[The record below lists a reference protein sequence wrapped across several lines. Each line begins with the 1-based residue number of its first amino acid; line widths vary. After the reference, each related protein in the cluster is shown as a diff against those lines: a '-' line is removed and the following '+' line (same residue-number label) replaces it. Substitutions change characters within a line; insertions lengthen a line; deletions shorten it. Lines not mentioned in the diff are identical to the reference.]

1 VGPAVRSLCAAACL
15 ALASAVAAQPV
26 VVAPATGESAGTTP
40 MEVARFTQLEDL
52 ALRDARGAKAGEF
65 EDVVFELQ
73 SGRILHAVI
82 SVDRGWGKAEAEFA
96 VPLRDLG
103 VHRLPPGERP
113 ATRLVLSVP
122 PHTLPPASKPA
133 DGSPY
138 ASGEALLDDAIRNP
152 SGELV
157 AEVKD
162 VLIDFRAAHV
172 RHLLVQSAKDP
183 QDRLFLVELARL
195 QRPEGSPHL
204 VFNGTAEQLAASPSI
219 PKARLDDT
227 DFATLR

>member
-1 VGPAVRSLCAAACL
+1 VTS
-15 ALASAVAAQPV
+15 AS
-26 VVAPATGESAGTTP
+26 T
-40 MEVARFTQLEDL
+40 DC
-52 ALRDARGAKAGEF
+52 
-65 EDVVFELQ
+65 
-73 SGRILHAVI
+73 
-82 SVDRGWGKAEAEFA
+82 
-96 VPLRDLG
+96 
-103 VHRLPPGERP
+103 RP
-113 ATRLVLSVP
+113 ASVRRPGWSCRCRRTLCRRHRSP
-122 PHTLPPASKPA
+122 PTAH
-133 DGSPY
+133 PY

-162 VLIDFRAAHV
+162 VLIDFRSAHV

-183 QDRLFLVELARL
+183 QDRLFLVELVRL

-204 VFNGTAEQLAASPSI
+204 VFDGTAEQLAASPSI